1 MTGVIGGLNL
11 GALKLAISM
20 HGYENV
26 KMAINK
32 ALEVNKSNMT
42 YINGIL
48 KNWRREGY
56 PKEKEAINNGVRSI
70 GKNNSADKNKFTGF
84 KPKKPR
90 NLTEDERKGAE
101 ENLI

>member
-1 MTGVIGGLNL
+1 
-11 GALKLAISM
+11 
-20 HGYENV
+20 
-26 KMAINK
+26 MAIDK
-32 ALEVNKSNMT
+32 ALEVNQTDMR

-56 PKEKEAINNGVRSI
+56 PSERDEKKNGVRSTT
-70 GKNNSADKNKFTGF
+70 KNNAADKNEFTGF

-101 ENLI
+101 QNLI